1 MGTTAHGPVFV
12 PALDR
17 LRTYQETATS
27 HGPLGSFERP
37 DDQAGYP
44 AVVETGGLWD
54 DLLAQLR

>member
-1 MGTTAHGPVFV
+1 MGTTVRGPVLV

-17 LRTYQETATS
+17 LRTYQETATG
-27 HGPLGSFERP
+27 HATLGSFERP

-54 DLLAQLR
+54 NLLAQRR